1 MEMVGRVGDDGGRR
15 RRRRRRRAWQAAVYD
30 FDTF

>member
-15 RRRRRRRAWQAAVYD
+15 RRRRRRAWQAAVYD

>member
-15 RRRRRRRAWQAAVYD
+15 RRRRRAWQAAVYD